1 MRRQYSKK
9 AGKQDE
15 ENRTN
20 GNRRKSGR
28 RGDVKGASKKQR
40 MKEMCC
46 GLWLA
51 KRDGAAGGS
60 RKIADKG
67 TRIKAEDGERG
78 GRYRAGRKCK

>member
-20 GNRRKSGR
+20 GNRRKSGS
-28 RGDVKGASKKQR
+28 DVKGASKKQR